1 MIRNG
6 SCGFVVPV
14 GDSGALAERIAA
26 FLGDAS
32 QRKSFGRN
40 AAQEA
45 TKYDIRATV
54 TNLEN
59 LYEKAVSAS
68 RIPESGT

>member
-14 GDSGALAERIAA
+14 GDSGAIAERIAA

-45 TKYDIRATV
+45 TRYDIRATV

-59 LYEKAVSAS
+59 LYEKAVSPS